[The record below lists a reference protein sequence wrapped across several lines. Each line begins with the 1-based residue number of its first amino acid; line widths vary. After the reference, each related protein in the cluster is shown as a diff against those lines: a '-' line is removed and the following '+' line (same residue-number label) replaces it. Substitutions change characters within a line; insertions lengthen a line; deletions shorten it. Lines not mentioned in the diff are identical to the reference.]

1 MTSRGGAVA
10 EWVRLSVRIG
20 LVVAGGYL
28 LAAGS
33 SGLVAAALSLVM
45 PRSEAVVLMA
55 MLAFLVYLVLL
66 LWGFAERRSARLW
79 LVLGAGGVSTF
90 ALAEMIGAAGGA

>member
-1 MTSRGGAVA
+1 
-10 EWVRLSVRIG
+10 
-20 LVVAGGYL
+20 
-28 LAAGS
+28 
-33 SGLVAAALSLVM
+33 
-45 PRSEAVVLMA
+45 
-55 MLAFLVYLVLL
+55 VLL